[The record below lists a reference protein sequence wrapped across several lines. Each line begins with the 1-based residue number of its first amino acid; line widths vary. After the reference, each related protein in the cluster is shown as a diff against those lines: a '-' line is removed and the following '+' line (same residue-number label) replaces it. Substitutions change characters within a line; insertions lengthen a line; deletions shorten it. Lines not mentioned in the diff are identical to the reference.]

1 MLSFYRAMKK
11 WDCLR
16 ISYEPMRRQTCCWWP
31 YTLPVK
37 SFGYFCLSKFPWSD
51 QTLKKMH
58 NLWKTYVYSLQSQT
72 GLLPIHD
79 FTWDKWSHH
88 TLFLLAD
95 KSQWLKRTKMKVS
108 KSIHWYIYT
117 TTVLS
122 YWLCSSS
129 GQKAPL
135 HCIGGSLNGSLKSLC
150 RRKRIWGMR
159 KKSNQCCVHGW
170 HCTRFMT
177 FFYLFNMH
185 NPYGRT

>member
-11 WDCLR
+11 WDCLT

-58 NLWKTYVYSLQSQT
+58 NLWKTYVYSLQLQT
-72 GLLPIHD
+72 GLLSIHD

-95 KSQWLKRTKMKVS
+95 KSQWLKRTKNESTQEYTLIYIHKDGTFLLTLFKLRSEGPVTLHWGLTKRVFKESMQEKKDMRNEKEKQSMLCAWLALYKVHD
-108 KSIHWYIYT
+108 I
-117 TTVLS
+117 L
-122 YWLCSSS
+122 
-129 GQKAPL
+129 
-135 HCIGGSLNGSLKSLC
+135 
-150 RRKRIWGMR
+150 
-159 KKSNQCCVHGW
+159 
-170 HCTRFMT
+170 
-177 FFYLFNMH
+177 LFI
-185 NPYGRT
+185 